1 MKNYPLTLQKKK
13 NAMIGALIFT
23 QRITMT
29 FTTTSFLRNI
39 SLAFVLGLSAANVA
53 NAKEAKSGMFVGAGA
68 GLGGFSYG
76 LLNAEFVAG
85 YQHYFPKEYNIA
97 GKFRQGIRGYGSVGY
112 SYGSDSGWGWDYS
125 YHFFP
130 ITANVDWIIEFNPKE
145 KFVWGAFAGIGLGFV
160 AGISNYTDKDRWSG
174 YDASYSTSSF
184 GVAWGVQAGG
194 SLTIENTHRIEAGLG
209 VGNAIIGARYILM
222 L

>member
-1 MKNYPLTLQKKK
+1 
-13 NAMIGALIFT
+13 
-23 QRITMT
+23 MT

-68 GLGGFSYG
+68 GLGGFGAGFLS
-76 LLNAEFVAG
+76 AEAVIG

-125 YHFFP
+125 YHYFP

-145 KFVWGAFAGIGLGFV
+145 KYVWGAFAGIG
-160 AGISNYTDKDRWSG
+160 AGIQPTIISHTDKHWSR
-174 YDASYSTSSF
+174 DSYTASSF
-184 GVAWGVQAGG
+184 GAAWGIQAGG

-209 VGNAIIGARYILM
+209 VGNSIIGARYILM

>member
-1 MKNYPLTLQKKK
+1 
-13 NAMIGALIFT
+13 MIGALIFT

-53 NAKEAKSGMFVGAGA
+53 NAKEAKSGMFIGAGA
-68 GLGGFSYG
+68 GLGGFGAGFLS
-76 LLNAEFVAG
+76 AEAVIG

-130 ITANVDWIIEFNPKE
+130 ITANVDWTIEFNPKE
-145 KFVWGAFAGIGLGFV
+145 KYVWGAFAGVGLGFQ
-160 AGISNYTDKDRWSG
+160 ALITHHTDKDRWSG
-174 YDASYSTSSF
+174 YDASYSTSGF
-184 GVAWGVQAGG
+184 GAAWGIQAGG

-209 VGNAIIGARYILM
+209 VGNSIIGARYILM